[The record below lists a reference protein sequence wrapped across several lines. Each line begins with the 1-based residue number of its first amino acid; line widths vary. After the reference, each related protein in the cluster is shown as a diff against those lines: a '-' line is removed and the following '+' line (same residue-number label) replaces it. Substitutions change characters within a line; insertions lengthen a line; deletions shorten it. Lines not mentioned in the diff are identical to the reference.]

1 LERASGEKRITVLR
15 TVSPLTKWKTG
26 GKSWSSWGR
35 ENAAYIALGLLII
48 VFWTVAGDKF
58 ISGRNWVYITQE
70 VPVLAIL
77 AIAETFVIT
86 AGFIDLSV
94 GSALGLASYAAAVGA
109 SSFGLA
115 GLIFGLIVGLLT
127 GLLNGA
133 IFSYVRIP
141 SFIVTLGTMVILRA
155 VIQIASG
162 GEAIYLS
169 DSSGASSVTG
179 LLNAL
184 GQFPGIIIV
193 GLAVWF
199 LSWMIYTKTTFGD
212 DLRAIGGN
220 EKVVGLFGVNLTH
233 RRLLVFSTAGLF
245 VGIASL
251 VNLARIGAATPVT
264 GTGMELEA
272 ISAVVLGGT
281 PLTGGYGSIAKTVVG
296 ATALVVLS
304 NGLTI
309 AGIPPSWNDA
319 VRGLLLI
326 VAIGIALDRRKIAIV
341 K

>member
-1 LERASGEKRITVLR
+1 MQTNAKGRSISLETGASLR
-15 TVSPLTKWKTG
+15 RHFLKEG
-26 GKSWSSWGR
+26 SWGAWGR
-35 ENAAYIALGLLII
+35 NNAAYIALVLLIV
-48 VFWTVAGDKF
+48 VFWAVAGQKF
-58 ISGRNWVYITQE
+58 LSFRNWVYIAQE

-77 AIAETFVIT
+77 AIAETLVIT

-94 GSALGLASYAAAVGA
+94 GSVLGLSSYAAAVGA
-109 SSFGLA
+109 SAIGIPGLA
-115 GLIFGLIVGLLT
+115 LGLLVGLLT

-133 IFSYVRIP
+133 IFSYIRIP

-155 VIQIASG
+155 AIQIISG

-169 DSSGASSVTG
+169 DSSANGATAF
-179 LLNAL
+179 LNAV

-193 GLAVWF
+193 GFVVWLA
-199 LSWMIYTKTTFGD
+199 SWVIYTKTTFGD

-220 EKVVGLFGVNLTH
+220 ERVVGLFGVNLNS
-233 RRLLVFSTAGLF
+233 RRLMVFSTAGLF

-326 VAIGIALDRRKIAIV
+326 VAIGIALDRRKIAVV